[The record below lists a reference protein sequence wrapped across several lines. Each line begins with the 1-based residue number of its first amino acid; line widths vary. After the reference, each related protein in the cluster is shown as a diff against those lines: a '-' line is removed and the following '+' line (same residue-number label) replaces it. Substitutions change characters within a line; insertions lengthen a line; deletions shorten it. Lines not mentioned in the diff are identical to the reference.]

1 MQDAEGIALICLGC
15 GTIHLRM
22 IGMQPGDRVLAASE
36 AAKSN
41 VVPLSH
47 LAVSSIEQYS

>member
-1 MQDAEGIALICLGC
+1 MRLD
-15 GTIHLRM
+15 
-22 IGMQPGDRVLAASE
+22 DRVLAASE

-41 VVPLSH
+41 AVSHSH